1 MRHPVGLASAAAGHP
16 GAPGRGLCHWEAGM
30 PVCRLHGPCHPAGT
44 MPSPETGMAS
54 HAWEGAAWGRKRV
67 PDTSHGAELPIQ
79 CHGDDTGVPASVPPP
94 DPTRL
99 VGHRPPPQRKR
110 PLPKKQGFLSPQ
122 QPPLPAFQPFSHPVS
137 LFTLPPCSSPGTTRL
152 SRTTVPPAPCLAP
165 RLCLSLSPPSILH
178 HRPSCTLPRPAPLS
192 VSLTPVHPAPPSVL
206 HAASPRTSVCLSLS
220 HPCPS
225 RTIVHPACCLAPHLC
240 LSLSHPRP
248 SHTTVRPACCLAPR
262 LSLVLAAARGSTPD
276 ALCSPPQVSP
286 GPSLPGTPSSGAT
299 EPRPSP
305 ALLHSSAPQL
315 CRRRGGGPGQRWC

>member
-1 MRHPVGLASAAAGHP
+1 MPMRHPIGLASAAAGHP

-44 MPSPETGMAS
+44 IPSPETGMAS
-54 HAWEGAAWGRKRV
+54 HAWEGAAWGRKQV

-94 DPTRL
+94 DPTHL
-99 VGHRPPPQRKR
+99 VGHRPPPQ
-110 PLPKKQGFLSPQ
+110 QGFLSRQ
-122 QPPLPAFQPFSHPVS
+122 QPPLSAFQPFSHPVS

-152 SRTTVPPAPCLAP
+152 SRTTSRTTIGPAPCLAP

-206 HAASPRTSVCLSLS
+206 HAASPRASVCLSLS
-220 HPCPS
+220 HPC
-225 RTIVHPACCLAPHLC
+225 
-240 LSLSHPRP
+240 P

-305 ALLHSSAPQL
+305 ALLRSSAPQL

>member
-110 PLPKKQGFLSPQ
+110 PLPKKEGFLSPQ

-165 RLCLSLSPPSILH
+165 RLSLSLSPPSIPH

-192 VSLTPVHPAPPSVL
+192 VSLSPLSIPHHRPSCMLPRPASLSVSLSPPSIPHHRPSCMLPRPAPL
-206 HAASPRTSVCLSLS
+206 LGPRC
-220 HPCPS
+220 CPGLDS
-225 RTIVHPACCLAPHLC
+225 
-240 LSLSHPRP
+240 
-248 SHTTVRPACCLAPR
+248 
-262 LSLVLAAARGSTPD
+262 
-276 ALCSPPQVSP
+276 
-286 GPSLPGTPSSGAT
+286 
-299 EPRPSP
+299 
-305 ALLHSSAPQL
+305 
-315 CRRRGGGPGQRWC
+315 